1 MARDDGLRLL
11 LALAVSAALHLSLIY
26 GIGVGPSRFVP
37 QSVIVV
43 RLASP
48 AAGSLANISS
58 RTDSRR
64 GLHLGP
70 PALVPSESERTS
82 RATRDAPAEAG
93 VEQAAA
99 AVPRMDDSRL
109 PRADVPLLVD
119 PAWYE
124 AKDLDSYPRP
134 LAPVLPIYPSTAAD
148 VSGDVTLLLHVDELG
163 GVRELSVVTSE
174 PAGYFEDA
182 ALRAFQQARFAPA
195 QREGLPVRSRIL
207 VKVRFAPRTQDEH

>member
-1 MARDDGLRLL
+1 MARDNGLRLL
-11 LALAVSAALHLSLIY
+11 LALAVSTALHLSLIY

-37 QSVIVV
+37 QSVIVA

-64 GLHLGP
+64 GLHLGR

-82 RATRDAPAEAG
+82 RATRDTPAEAG
-93 VEQAAA
+93 IEQAAA
-99 AVPRMDDSRL
+99 AVPRTDDSRL

-124 AKDLDSYPRP
+124 AKDLDSYPQP
-134 LAPVLPIYPSTAAD
+134 LAPVQPIYPSSAAD
-148 VSGDVTLLLHVDELG
+148 VSGNVTLLLQVDELG
-163 GVRELSVVTSE
+163 AVRELSVVTSE
-174 PAGYFEDA
+174 PPGYFEDA